1 MGSFIFVGCLTALS
15 ASDGEMTGEY
25 EMERIWKE
33 AAVN

>member
-1 MGSFIFVGCLTALS
+1 MGCLTALS
-15 ASDGEMTGEY
+15 AADGEMTDEY

>member
-1 MGSFIFVGCLTALS
+1 MGYFLFVGYLTALS
-15 ASDGEMTGEY
+15 ASDGQIKEY